1 MFAGS
6 VKAVTAG
13 TIFGAS
19 NVVAGG
25 DDMTTTFVNRV
36 GLLNVTGEGVFG
48 PIASAV
54 SGTVHALI
62 RHGNHI
68 YVGGQFSEVGGV
80 TGFKGLAKLHINR
93 GSLETGWKP
102 TSAAS
107 SPIFYALAHP
117 QNLFAGGTEIKK
129 VDSDTG
135 AIDAGW
141 TPTVSGTVN
150 ALHVHDGKLVI
161 GDNGLRA
168 VNLTTGAAATWA
180 DSTPSA
186 TFAIARVNNTLYA
199 VGAFGARRFAFNT
212 GVIDAVWNPSALSG
226 VTGRAVTADA
236 QYLYVGSSNGSYA
249 YRLNVD
255 GTDTS
260 LVTGFN
266 NTVFAVLLL
275 SENFVVFGGSMTA
288 STLTTKIFRSLLSIL
303 EP

>member
-1 MFAGS
+1 M
-6 VKAVTAG
+6 
-13 TIFGAS
+13 
-19 NVVAGG
+19 
-25 DDMTTTFVNRV
+25 
-36 GLLNVTGEGVFG
+36 
-48 PIASAV
+48 
-54 SGTVHALI
+54 
-62 RHGNHI
+62 
-68 YVGGQFSEVGGV
+68 
-80 TGFKGLAKLHINR
+80 TGFKGLAKLHINS

-102 TSAAS
+102 TSSAS

-186 TFAIARVNNTLYA
+186 TNALARVDHTLFA
-199 VGAFGARRFAFNT
+199 VGTFGIRRFDFTT
-212 GVIDAVWNPSALSG
+212 GVNDISWTPVGLAG
-226 VTGRAVTADA
+226 VSRAVVANA
-236 QYLYVGSSNGSYA
+236 QHIYVGTNASPFA
-249 YRLNVD
+249 YKLNAD
-255 GTDTS
+255 GTNAN

-266 NTVFAVLLL
+266 GSVLALL
-275 SENFVVFGGSMTA
+275 IVSDTLVLFGGTMTA
-288 STLTTKIFRSLLSIL
+288 STLTSRLVESMGYVL
-303 EP
+303 EA